1 MTRLAPWGNAR
12 PSLTASV
19 LVWGIRARLLR
30 GGVRRIARRVMS
42 ATDPYCD
49 IEVGGIKMRC
59 HLGDNWTE
67 TLLFEKGVQGR
78 GTGLARLLNTLEPG
92 FVVVDI
98 GANCGAF
105 TLFAAKA
112 VATTGR
118 VISIEP
124 MPAMLDRL
132 RFNARANGFTNITI
146 LETAVGAGTGTA
158 ELHVRG
164 RNHGESTLVPNGSA
178 DRVLQVPVATLA
190 DLVAASGVHQL
201 DALKID
207 IEGFEDVA
215 LLPYVSA
222 MPRVMWPKQI
232 LIEVAH
238 SYRWQTDCIG
248 ALLAAGYEKSWGDG
262 RDCLLTLNPD
272 AQEH

>member
-1 MTRLAPWGNAR
+1 MKLLTPWGNAR
-12 PSLTASV
+12 PSLTSSV

-42 ATDPYCD
+42 DTDPYCD
-49 IEVGGIKMRC
+49 IEVDGIKMRC

-67 TLLFEKGVQGR
+67 TLLFEKGVKGR
-78 GTGLARLLNTLEPG
+78 STGLERLLNTLEPG

-105 TLFAAKA
+105 TLFAANA
-112 VATTGR
+112 VGTTGR
-118 VISIEP
+118 IISIEP

-132 RFNARANGFTNITI
+132 RFNAQANGFTNITI
-146 LETAVGAGTGTA
+146 FETAVGPVTGTA

-164 RNHGESTLVPNGSA
+164 GNHGESTLVPNGSA

-190 DLVAASGVHQL
+190 DLMAASGVHQL

-207 IEGFEDVA
+207 IEGSRTSRCCPMSQRC
-215 LLPYVSA
+215 LKSCGRSTYLSKS
-222 MPRVMWPKQI
+222 RIHTGGKQI
-232 LIEVAH
+232 V
-238 SYRWQTDCIG
+238 STR
-248 ALLAAGYEKSWGDG
+248 
-262 RDCLLTLNPD
+262 CLRLDTRNHGMMGVT
-272 AQEH
+272 AY